1 MNLLSKLKSAI
12 VRAFTL
18 PKSRNSLQD
27 LMNAMLREKIKAE
40 LDAAK
45 RSLKNKIPKEREKAE
60 QAILLA
66 VEDTLARALKT
77 KGDNL
82 LAATLITFLMQ
93 SVVEPH
99 LSSILDEV
107 EGDVSAA
114 LDTLYEQICKALK
127 I

>member
-18 PKSRNSLQD
+18 PKSRNSLRD

>member
-18 PKSRNSLQD
+18 PKSRNSLRD

-77 KGDNL
+77 KDDNL

>member
-1 MNLLSKLKSAI
+1 MNLLSGLKSAI

-18 PKSRNSLQD
+18 PRSRNSLQD
-27 LMNAMLREKIKAE
+27 LLNALLRERIKAE
-40 LDAAK
+40 LDTAK
-45 RSLKNKIPKEREKAE
+45 RSLKTKIPKEREKAE

-66 VEDTLARALKT
+66 VEDALARAFKT

-82 LAATLITFLMQ
+82 LAASLIAFLMQ
-93 SVVEPH
+93 SVVEPS
-99 LSSILDEV
+99 LSKILDEV
-107 EGDVSAA
+107 EGDVGAA

>member
-18 PKSRNSLQD
+18 PKSMNSLQD

-82 LAATLITFLMQ
+82 LAATLTTFLMQ

>member
-1 MNLLSKLKSAI
+1 MNLLSGLKNAI
-12 VRAFTL
+12 VRAVTL
-18 PKSRNSLQD
+18 PRSRNSLQD
-27 LMNAMLREKIKAE
+27 LMHAMLRERIKAE

-66 VEDTLARALKT
+66 VEEALARAFKT

-82 LAATLITFLMQ
+82 LWATVMAFLMQ
-93 SVVEPH
+93 SVVRPS
-99 LSSILDEV
+99 LSKILDEV

-114 LDTLYEQICKALK
+114 LDTLYERICKALK

>member
-18 PKSRNSLQD
+18 PKSRNSLRD

-93 SVVEPH
+93 SVVEPQ

>member
-93 SVVEPH
+93 SVVEPQ

>member
-18 PKSRNSLQD
+18 PKSMNSLQD